1 MALSYYEKKVI
12 QRTIGVI
19 HTLDLNL
26 NFISAGTKNDKRAVC
41 AVMEPETK
49 DSELTKLIDNLRKC
63 FRKAEVIKGAG
74 AHKPYAPEINYPN
87 VYIIIKGP
95 NK

>member
-12 QRTIGVI
+12 QKTIEVI
-19 HTLDLNL
+19 NTLDLDL
-26 NFISAGTKNDKRAVC
+26 DFISAGTKDGNRAVC
-41 AVMEPETK
+41 AVMDPQTRYAEV
-49 DSELTKLIDNLRKC
+49 DKLIASLKKR
-63 FRKAEVIKGAG
+63 FRNAEVVKGAC
-74 AHKPYAPEINYPN
+74 AHKPYAPEITYPN